1 MIQIDKKQSIS
12 KNSVAVEANLS
23 VTLNNPFSYYFE
35 IRKNMIYY
43 WERPVERII
52 RYYGNDLKVISNNLY
67 KCLFF

>member
-43 WERPVERII
+43 
-52 RYYGNDLKVISNNLY
+52 
-67 KCLFF
+67 